1 MLQMMEPAAS
11 ATVISELKS
20 RTHDDDKAD
29 WLKKNI
35 HNEAELLKFLDDPNN
50 NLEEQPTEILVAL
63 A

>member
-1 MLQMMEPAAS
+1 MLNVMDPAAS

-29 WLKKNI
+29 WLRKNI

-50 NLEEQPTEILVAL
+50 NLEE
-63 A
+63 